1 MREICVITGGGSG
14 MGLAAAK
21 EVGKTG
27 KHIILVGRTVSKLEG
42 AVAELESLGISAEAY
57 GGDVSNAES
66 MKAAAAYAAG
76 QGVIKAVIHCA
87 GVSPQM
93 TDYVSVLEI
102 DALGTVY
109 VDQAFA
115 PLMGEESCIL
125 NVSSM
130 SAYMSPYTVY
140 DFYSLVFTDIEAFKA
155 GFLKLFE
162 AVPQEYRAGMAYA
175 QSKQFCIW
183 YSKRMAIKYGR
194 RGVRVVS
201 ISPGHFHTPMENYE
215 GKEGQGTQMAR
226 AGALGRVGEAY
237 EIGRMMAFMVSPQAS
252 YLCGVDLLYD
262 GGTVAA
268 VDAKKED
275 EKCQ

>member
-1 MREICVITGGGSG
+1 

-27 KHIILVGRTVSKLEG
+27 KHIILIGRTASKLEG
-42 AVAELESLGISAEAY
+42 AAAELKSLDISAEAY
-57 GGDVSNAES
+57 AGDVSDPES
-66 MKAAAAYAAG
+66 MKKAASYAAD
-76 QGVIKAVIHCA
+76 QGKIQAVIHSA

-93 TDYVSVLEI
+93 TDYVSILEI

-115 PLMGEESCIL
+115 PLMGEEGCIL

-130 SAYMSPYTVY
+130 SAYMSPFTVY
-140 DFYSLVFTDIEAFKA
+140 DFYPMVFTDIDAFKA

-162 AVPQEYRAGMAYA
+162 KAPEEHRTGMAYA
-175 QSKQFCIW
+175 LSKQFCIW
-183 YSKRMAIKYGR
+183 YSKRMALQYGR
-194 RGVRVVS
+194 KGIRVVS

-215 GKEGQGTQMAR
+215 GNEGHGTQLAR

-237 EIGRMMAFMVSPQAS
+237 EIGRMMAFMVSPMAS

-268 VDAKKED
+268 IDAKKESIS
-275 EKCQ
+275 